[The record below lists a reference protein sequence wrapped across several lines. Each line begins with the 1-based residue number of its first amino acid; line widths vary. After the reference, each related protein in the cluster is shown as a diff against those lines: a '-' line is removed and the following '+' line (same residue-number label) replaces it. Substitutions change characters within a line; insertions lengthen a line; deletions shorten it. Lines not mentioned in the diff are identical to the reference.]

1 MIRKTIVLVV
11 GLTVLFA
18 GIAMIALPGPAILFI
33 PAGLAILATEFDWAK
48 KWLRKIRE
56 QTKKVG
62 ESVRRTKHKKSDDHD
77 AGKIEE

>member
-1 MIRKTIVLVV
+1 MIRKALVLVV
-11 GLTVLFA
+11 GLSVLFA

-48 KWLRKIRE
+48 RWLKKLRE

-62 ESVRRTKHKKSDDHD
+62 ESVRRTRREKSDEH
-77 AGKIEE
+77 EERKREE